1 MKVNT
6 VTFIIQNLHDPW
18 KTIHIRSPKTNEI
31 HDIPDYT
38 ILKIQ
43 VPTNFLDILVSIVPE
58 NEEKAQLA
66 RIHYRIRKSS

>member
-6 VTFIIQNLHDPW
+6 VTFVMQNLHDPW
-18 KTIHIRSPKTNEI
+18 KTIHIRSPKNNEK

-38 ILKIQ
+38 IQKIQ
-43 VPTNFLDILVSIVPE
+43 VPTNFLDTLVSIVHE

-66 RIHYRIRKSS
+66 RIHYRIRKSP